1 MELIYI
7 SLFTATLLCS
17 LVAGFLI
24 AFAIVVMPGIAT
36 SSDLEFLKAFKTIDR
51 VIQNNQPVF
60 IIIWLG
66 SAIAVVVL
74 AALSGWQLSGIDRIL
89 AISAAGI
96 YLVGV
101 QLPTA
106 TINIPLNNRLQNED
120 LESLPESELADLRKD
135 FETPWLFWNW
145 IRTFV
150 ATITT
155 ITMIVLCLRIE
166 A

>member
-17 LVAGFLI
+17 LVAGFLV

-36 SSDLEFLKAFKTIDR
+36 SSDLDFLKAFKAIDR

-89 AISAAGI
+89 TISAAAI
-96 YLVGV
+96 YLLGV

-106 TINIPLNNRLQNED
+106 TINIPLNNRLQNQD
-120 LESLPESELADLRKD
+120 LESLQETELSDLRTS
-135 FETPWLFWNW
+135 FEVPWLFWNW
-145 IRTFV
+145 IRTCV
-150 ATITT
+150 ATIT
-155 ITMIVLCLRIE
+155 IVILIMVCLRIE
-166 A
+166 G